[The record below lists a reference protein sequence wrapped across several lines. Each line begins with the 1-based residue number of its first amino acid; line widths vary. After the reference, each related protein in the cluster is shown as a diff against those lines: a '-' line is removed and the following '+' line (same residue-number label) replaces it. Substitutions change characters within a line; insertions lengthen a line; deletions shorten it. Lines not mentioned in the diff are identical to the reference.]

1 MVDGGLDVVV
11 DQFRS
16 ALAAD
21 LQIEKIE
28 RLKETI
34 DVTLRSI
41 AEPPVAEEERNAK
54 K

>member
-21 LQIEKIE
+21 LQIE

-41 AEPPVAEEERNAK
+41 AEPVAEEERNAK

>member
-41 AEPPVAEEERNAK
+41 AEPVAEEERNAK